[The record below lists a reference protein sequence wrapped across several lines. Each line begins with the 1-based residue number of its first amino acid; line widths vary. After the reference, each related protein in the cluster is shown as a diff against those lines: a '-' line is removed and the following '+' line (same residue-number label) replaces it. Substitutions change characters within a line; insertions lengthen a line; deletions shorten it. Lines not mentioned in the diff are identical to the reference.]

1 MKKFPNKQSAKQRW
15 SDRIRKSTV
24 KRRIARDRHLGA
36 SPSLEARRVLPSDKS
51 SVPFNLANYY
61 YQLAGLLMEFEEI
74 KVLLDN
80 SGDYEEE
87 IVNQL
92 LKSRGHD
99 SMEEMVDDMNSDLDQ
114 LTSPQQSLLYSFMLR
129 AIDIVSHADLEGN

>member
-24 KRRIARDRHLGA
+24 KRRIARDRRLGA
-36 SPSLEARRVLPSDKS
+36 TPSLEARRVLPSDKS

-99 SMEEMVDDMNSDLDQ
+99 SMEEMVDDMNADLDE

>member
-24 KRRIARDRHLGA
+24 KRRIARDRRLGA
-36 SPSLEARRVLPSDKS
+36 TPSLEARRVLPSDKS